1 MDPAVVADLRLAF
14 NAIDANGNGVLSR
27 AEVHCYTYYG
37 AIHTME
43 CTPPCILYTLPPQPT
58 PPHCPPRP
66 ITTTISGHP
75 RGSELTRGPEAHGVT
90 LAAAR
95 RRRIAGTLRGD
106 DPNPN
111 PDPDPDPNP

>member
-43 CTPPCILYTLPPQPT
+43 CTPPCILYTLPPHPT

-66 ITTTISGHP
+66 ITTTIS
-75 RGSELTRGPEAHGVT
+75 SQVI
-90 LAAAR
+90 LAARSSPEVR
-95 RRRIAGTLRGD
+95 RLMGLPSLLHAD
-106 DPNPN
+106 DGSQAH
-111 PDPDPDPNP
+111 